1 MLKLAL
7 AVIAVA
13 VLSLAEPAIAQTK
26 RASYGPV
33 VKAYLT
39 GLDEELTE
47 LEFQLR
53 HKEITRAIYDRTK
66 QRLDVV
72 RRYVKRLAA
81 KSSEDR
87 LPELQVLADDE
98 LSILKPDAELNPGE
112 LKPGDV
118 IAKQWRVASIELL
131 RDRFFVLEKLL
142 PTEISN
148 VVPDRK
154 LGPEISLNDVI
165 ETYVVH
171 EEISEPPPQ
180 TIPTPTTVVPNVGPA
195 TPTPIE
201 TPNTVEPKPAKRN
214 PQLLHIYLPEYTA
227 KAREKKIE
235 GDLIVSAMLLRDGKI
250 KKVKVEKGLGQGL
263 DERAAEAVKR
273 LAFLPAELN
282 GVTVD
287 AMIQIVFNFKLEKVT
302 LYIGEA
308 ELAKGDR
315 Q

>member
-1 MLKLAL
+1 MLKF
-7 AVIAVA
+7 AVVAIAVA
-13 VLSLAEPAIAQTK
+13 VSSLAEPAIAQTK

-53 HKEITRAIYDRTK
+53 HKEITRSIYDRTK

-72 RRYVKRLAA
+72 RRYVQRLAA

-98 LSILKPDAELNPGE
+98 LNILKPDAELNPDE

-118 IAKQWRVASIELL
+118 IGGRWRVASIERL

-142 PTEISN
+142 PTEISR
-148 VVPDRK
+148 VAPDRK
-154 LGPEISLNDVI
+154 LGAEISLNDVI
-165 ETYVVH
+165 ETFVIR

-180 TIPTPTTVVPNVGPA
+180 NILTPPTVVPSIEPT

-201 TPNTVEPKPAKRN
+201 TTATPKPERRN

-235 GDLIVSAMLLRDGKI
+235 GDLTVTALLQRDGKI
-250 KKVKVEKGLGQGL
+250 KKVKVEKGLGHGL
-263 DERAAEAVKR
+263 DDRAVEAVKR

-287 AMIQIVFNFKLEKVT
+287 AMIRIVFNFKLEKVT
-302 LYIGEA
+302 LYVGEA
-308 ELAKGDR
+308 ELVKGGR